1 MGTVHV
7 FLLAATVLNSDFFG
21 FKFIVVDIK
30 SVRLSPMLK
39 AFLGVLTCLL
49 SCHIVSLKIHKN
61 PYKSLKT
68 SISTPTIQISKHIL
82 TFSTSS
88 LIFL

>member
-1 MGTVHV
+1 
-7 FLLAATVLNSDFFG
+7 
-21 FKFIVVDIK
+21 
-30 SVRLSPMLK
+30 MLK

-68 SISTPTIQISKHIL
+68 SISTPTIQISKHVL